1 MSDAD
6 HDPLEEA
13 FSASL
18 VAVDV
23 PLLRF
28 RLLLPAGT
36 FLVGLQSRMSMIGE
50 GGLKSCPRTEILSLS
65 LRKLG
70 VHATPSRM
78 KSIIFGASNI
88 ITSIAT
94 G

>member
-6 HDPLEEA
+6 HDPLKEEA

-28 RLLLPAGT
+28 RLLLPAAVP
-36 FLVGLQSRMSMIGE
+36 FLAGLQSRMSMIGE
-50 GGLKSCPRTEILSLS
+50 GGLKSCPRMGIHSLS

-70 VHATPSRM
+70 FYATLSRERNHLRC
-78 KSIIFGASNI
+78 IQCHINSN
-88 ITSIAT
+88 
-94 G
+94 

>member
-6 HDPLEEA
+6 HDPLKEEA

-28 RLLLPAGT
+28 RLLLPAAVP
-36 FLVGLQSRMSMIGE
+36 FLAGLQSRMSMIGE
-50 GGLKSCPRTEILSLS
+50 GGLKSCPRIGILSLPPETW
-65 LRKLG
+65 K
-70 VHATPSRM
+70 A
-78 KSIIFGASNI
+78 KQNEIIFGASN
-88 ITSIAT
+88 
-94 G
+94 GN